1 MTTYKINKRYVTE
14 VERTSRVLEIA
25 ESFGLGLDSK
35 EFVVFDNVEVEI
47 KQGDVVYINGQSGS
61 GKSTALRELKRLM
74 IEEGLRVAD
83 IDEVEMREVPLT
95 DQIGESTNRGLNLL
109 GLAGINDAFLYCRK
123 PSELS
128 DGQRYRFKL
137 AKLIESKAQVWV
149 ADEFLAVL
157 DRESAKT
164 IAYRLQS
171 VARIAG
177 ATLIVATTHTDMVD
191 DLAPDITIEKM
202 FRAKINIEYKH
213 ESK

>member
-1 MTTYKINKRYVTE
+1 MTTYNINKRYTTE
-14 VERTSRVLEIA
+14 VERTPRVLEIA

-35 EFVVFDNVEVEI
+35 EFVVFDNVNIEI

-61 GKSTALRELKRLM
+61 GKSTALRELKRMM
-74 IEEGLRVAD
+74 IDEGLVVAD
-83 IDEVEMREVPLT
+83 IDQFDLIDKPLT
-95 DQIGESTNRGLNLL
+95 DQIGETTNRGLNLL

-137 AKLIESKAQVWV
+137 AKLIESKARVWV

-164 IAYRLQS
+164 ISYRLQS
-171 VARIAG
+171 VARSLG
-177 ATLIVATTHTDMVD
+177 VTLIVATTHTDMVV
-191 DLAPDITIEKM
+191 DLAPSVIIEKK
-202 FRAKINIEYKH
+202 FRAKINIAYPQ
-213 ESK
+213 